1 MDAAVARA
9 IVKTR
14 GGAMTDY
21 MPWPKEPEP
30 VATIEGVF
38 AMIKTA
44 AASKKGKK

>member
-38 AMIKTA
+38 AMLKT